1 MNSSSLDQMPKQ
13 YPPPILLFTIQ
24 ARLSRE
30 LSTESEDEDVQNER
44 EAILQHPQQ
53 SLNSTVLIKELV
65 KVMSFHSQHMAPF
78 PKMSTKE
85 SLRAFGIYA
94 CSPRRVL
101 MKLSEVLWSVKV

>member
-1 MNSSSLDQMPKQ
+1 MNSSSLEQMLKQ
-13 YPPPILLFTIQ
+13 YLPSILVFTIQ

-30 LSTESEDEDVQNER
+30 LSAESEDEDVQNER
-44 EAILQHPQQ
+44 EAILQHPQE

-65 KVMSFHSQHMAPF
+65 KVMSFQGQRMAPF

-85 SLRAFGIYA
+85 SLWAFRIYA

-101 MKLSEVLWSVKV
+101 MNSLKYCGL